1 MLITSS
7 MLAVLAVVL
16 RATTAL
22 PQPGMF
28 PRACTSKD
36 VVANFDTLVP
46 QVPGNPLNP
55 IPDTYIPGLSFKAI
69 TYGSIPEVP
78 LPAGNSLLPYLK
90 PNTPSN
96 VANAGIVSKL
106 SQGKPTISATKPGD
120 SLTLKDFAYGCRIAN
135 LPVAC
140 NFFLIGYTLSGTQKG
155 AIKFSYEPPGIAG
168 PQAMKST
175 KGNDAFDENFTNA
188 AYIQLT
194 DVTDKS
200 GVTSPETVVV
210 LDTLELTLKKCT

>member
-7 MLAVLAVVL
+7 MLPVLAVVL
-16 RATTAL
+16 RAATAL
-22 PQPGMF
+22 PQPEF
-28 PRACTSKD
+28 FRRACTTKD
-36 VVANFDTLVP
+36 VVADFDKLVP
-46 QVPGNPLNP
+46 MVPGNPLNP
-55 IPDTYIPGLSFKAI
+55 IPDTYIPGLSFRAI

-78 LPAGNSLLPYLK
+78 LPARNSLVPYLK

-96 VANAGIVSKL
+96 VANAGIVAKL
-106 SQGKPTISATKPGD
+106 SQGPPTVSATKPGD
-120 SLTLKDFAYGCRIAN
+120 SFTLKDFAYGCRIAN

-155 AIKFSYEPPGIAG
+155 AFKFSYVPPGTAG

-175 KGNDAFDENFTNA
+175 KGNDAFDENFTDA

-194 DVTDKS
+194 DVTDKN

-210 LDTLELTLKKCT
+210 LDTIELKRTRCT